1 MSVRNSTAL
10 FPREQKAIDA
20 FVTRLRERYPDRISE
35 IILFGS
41 KARGDSGPESDIDI
55 LVVASTEHWRFRHAI
70 SDLASDVSL
79 EYGVLI
85 APRVIAQERWE
96 RMRQAS
102 YSFYRNVAREGV
114 SLSSGR

>member
-1 MSVRNSTAL
+1 MHATQLHPQETSSRRSTRIL
-10 FPREQKAIDA
+10 G
-20 FVTRLRERYPDRISE
+20 PDQGEGVWFLDNLLTI
-35 IILFGS
+35 